1 MNTYGNYQIQ
11 TISSGTWIE
20 RLTYIMFTLSLRMLF
35 KLDKRHCFMF
45 SLEIKFDVYL
55 NEKKPLFSVG
65 RLFSPE
71 FTRLD
76 VSRAIVDSSWVH
88 RRVSGF
94 DLLLRLIASFWL
106 CVWLQSNSIG
116 FCSFLFTYSGTILF
130 EAKPA
135 IISSFRFCAVFNRLV
150 WCWRS

>member
-1 MNTYGNYQIQ
+1 
-11 TISSGTWIE
+11 
-20 RLTYIMFTLSLRMLF
+20 MFTLSLRMLF

-65 RLFSPE
+65 RFCLVLNLHALTCHVLYLIHRE
-71 FTRLD
+71 FIG
-76 VSRAIVDSSWVH
+76 S
-88 RRVSGF
+88 VSGF

-116 FCSFLFTYSGTILF
+116 FCSFLFTYSGTILLKLSLPLSQASDF
-130 EAKPA
+130 AP
-135 IISSFRFCAVFNRLV
+135 FLTG
-150 WCWRS
+150 WCGADVVR